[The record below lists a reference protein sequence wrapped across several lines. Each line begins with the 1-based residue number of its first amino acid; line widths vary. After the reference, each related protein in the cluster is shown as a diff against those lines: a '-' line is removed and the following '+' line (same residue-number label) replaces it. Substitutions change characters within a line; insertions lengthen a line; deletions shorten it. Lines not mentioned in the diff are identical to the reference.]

1 MTERNQTYKCSVC
14 GNIVGVAHASAGHL
28 VCCGKPMELLAEKSQ
43 DAGLE
48 KHVPVIEATTD
59 GIIVKV
65 GTIAHP
71 MEEAHF
77 IEWIEVLTADKI
89 YRQYL
94 KPGEAPEAEFPV
106 KAEGVTARA
115 YCNLH
120 SLWRSA

>member
-1 MTERNQTYKCSVC
+1 
-14 GNIVGVAHASAGHL
+14 
-28 VCCGKPMELLAEKSQ
+28 MELLAEKSQ

-65 GTIAHP
+65 GAIAHP

-77 IEWIEVLTADKI
+77 IEWIEVLTEDKI